1 VRRRRN
7 RSGETPNSSAS
18 FLDRDRLLG
27 EPARLED
34 TPLSVVERGECS
46 PSAFLRLSDSS
57 SVTIT
62 ITDRGPYVKG
72 RCIDVTKAGA
82 EAPSART
89 KDRGCLPQL
98 MCCPEN
104 SILRRLSQVVDQ
116 IWEEYMKSQ
125 SKTVLASVFAII
137 VATAVSA
144 QQPQPTAPPTTS
156 YGTPI
161 GLEAAKKVM
170 AAAEAEAVKNNWGMA
185 IAILDSTG
193 HIVMLHKLDNTQ
205 YGSIAVAEDKARSAI
220 YYRRPTK
227 VFEDLVAQGG
237 IGLRTLALRGASPLE
252 GGVPIIA
259 DGKIIGAIGVSGATA
274 VQDGQVA
281 KAGADAVK

>member
-1 VRRRRN
+1 MKKHSRTVF
-7 RSGETPNSSAS
+7 G
-18 FLDRDRLLG
+18 
-27 EPARLED
+27 
-34 TPLSVVERGECS
+34 
-46 PSAFLRLSDSS
+46 
-57 SVTIT
+57 TILA
-62 ITDRGPYVKG
+62 I
-72 RCIDVTKAGA
+72 A
-82 EAPSART
+82 
-89 KDRGCLPQL
+89 LP
-98 MCCPEN
+98 
-104 SILRRLSQVVDQ
+104 IGG
-116 IWEEYMKSQ
+116 
-125 SKTVLASVFAII
+125 LA
-137 VATAVSA
+137 SA
-144 QQPQPTAPPTTS
+144 QQTQPTAPPTTA

-205 YGSIAVAEDKARSAI
+205 FGSIAVAEDKARSAV

-252 GGVPIIA
+252 GGVPIIV
-259 DGKIIGAIGVSGATA
+259 DDKIIGAIGVSGATA

-281 KAGADAVK
+281 KAGAAVAK